1 MKSLTRNDCAQWLAT
16 HDNFVILTH
25 GAPDGDTLGSA
36 AALCLGLRQ
45 LGKSAW
51 VLENEETPEHL
62 AYLCQGITCQQP
74 ADHATIVSVDV
85 AAPHLFTQL
94 HQQYV
99 SRIALRIDHHG
110 RSTSFTDLELVD
122 PTSGACAE
130 IIYDIFML
138 LGVTLTPEIAIP
150 LYTGTATDTGCFRY
164 ANTTAHTF
172 TVAAACAAT
181 GANLQPINQALF
193 DTVSLNKLRVQAW
206 VTEHTAFYRDG
217 KVAVC
222 AIPLSLAQ
230 DLGVAEEETGGMS
243 GFVRSIEGV
252 CMAATLRESEEGK
265 VYISLRAVP
274 GYDCAAVCEKFG
286 GGGHKGAGGAGSDL
300 PLAEITTLLTNAML
314 EQFGE

>member
-1 MKSLTRNDCAQWLAT
+1 MTSLTRNDCATWLLR
-16 HDNFVILTH
+16 HDNYTILTH

-36 AALCLGLRQ
+36 AALCLGLRA
-45 LGKSAW
+45 LGKKAF
-51 VLENEETPEHL
+51 VLENDETPEHL
-62 AYLCQGITCQQP
+62 AYLCNGLTCVQP
-74 ADHATIVSVDV
+74 EDNTTFVSVDV
-85 AAPHLFTQL
+85 AAPHLLTEL
-94 HQQYV
+94 HRQYV

-110 RSTSFTDLELVD
+110 RSTSFTELELVD
-122 PTSGACAE
+122 PASGACAE
-130 IIYDIFML
+130 IIYDLLLL
-138 LGVTLTPEIAIP
+138 LGVDLTPEIAIP

-206 VTEHTAFYRDG
+206 VTEHTQFHCGG

-222 AIPLSLAQ
+222 AIPLSLAEE
-230 DLGVAEEETGGMS
+230 LGVSEEETGGMS

-252 CMAATLRESEEGK
+252 CMAATLRESAEGK

-274 GYDCAAVCEKFG
+274 GYDCAAVCEQFG
-286 GGGHKGAGGAGSDL
+286 GGGHKGAGGAGSEL
-300 PLAEITTLLTNAML
+300 PLQEITGLLTKAML
-314 EQFGE
+314 EQFED